1 MPYLVYWTE
10 TAVQGLERAYTFLA
24 EKNEEAAI
32 AALKAIRQKVL
43 LLEHYPQAGRPA
55 EDLEPEH
62 RELIIPF
69 GPTGYVLLYRI
80 DNSSVYILALRHQ
93 KEVGY

>member
-43 LLEHYPQAGRPA
+43 LLEHYQ
-55 EDLEPEH
+55 
-62 RELIIPF
+62 
-69 GPTGYVLLYRI
+69 
-80 DNSSVYILALRHQ
+80 
-93 KEVGY
+93 VGS

>member
-1 MPYLVYWTE
+1 MPYLVLWTE
-10 TAVQGLERAYTFLA
+10 TAVEGLERAYTFLA
-24 EKNEEAAI
+24 DKNEEAAI
-32 AALKAIRQKVL
+32 AALKAIREKAL

-55 EDLEPEH
+55 EDLEAEH

-80 DNSSVYILALRHQ
+80 DSSSVYILALRHQ
-93 KEVGY
+93 KESGY